1 MKIIKYIALSLV
13 ATVLA
18 HTAALAQTQPAPPT
32 AKPDSMGEKDPLLAQ
47 LQALVEKVR
56 EKLKSGDT
64 TEANFVKELKEFD
77 NLIAN
82 NPKADPDVLAQV
94 ELLKAMLYLQVFDE
108 TDKGTEL
115 LKKIKTDYPTSKIA
129 SRVDMMLDQISK
141 QGEAKKIQAALKP
154 GSTFPDF
161 DVKGLDGKPLSVAGE
176 KGKVVLIDFW
186 ATWCGPCRA
195 ELPNV
200 IDTYKKYH
208 DKGFDIIGVSLDSDR
223 DKLDDFLKKQD
234 GMSWPQ
240 FFDGQGWGNELAK
253 KYGVEAIPFTVLIGP
268 DGKIIGTD
276 LRGEKLG
283 AAVGTALAKK

>member
-18 HTAALAQTQPAPPT
+18 HTAALAQTQPATPT

-47 LQALVEKVR
+47 LQSLVEKVR

-64 TEANFVKELKEFD
+64 TEANFATELKEFD

-154 GSTFPDF
+154 G
-161 DVKGLDGKPLSVAGE
+161 
-176 KGKVVLIDFW
+176 
-186 ATWCGPCRA
+186 
-195 ELPNV
+195 
-200 IDTYKKYH
+200 
-208 DKGFDIIGVSLDSDR
+208 
-223 DKLDDFLKKQD
+223 
-234 GMSWPQ
+234 
-240 FFDGQGWGNELAK
+240 
-253 KYGVEAIPFTVLIGP
+253 
-268 DGKIIGTD
+268 
-276 LRGEKLG
+276 
-283 AAVGTALAKK
+283 